1 MLKYKCP
8 SSLYNLFTISSRN
21 NENLLLECPKQAL
34 FVSSRLKIWNSC
46 VKLIIKGEKISDI
59 TIGSFKCKV
68 KNHYLMFNMH
78 MMKLNGMLMIILIL
92 TPSQKL
98 PTLLAEF
105 LTIKK
110 FKQQHFQTIK
120 YIFI

>member
-21 NENLLLECPKQAL
+21 NENLLLERPKQAL

-68 KNHYLMFNMH
+68 KKSLLNVQHAYDEIEWYADDNFN
-78 MMKLNGMLMIILIL
+78 IDTL
-92 TPSQKL
+92 TKITNTSC
-98 PTLLAEF
+98 
-105 LTIKK
+105 
-110 FKQQHFQTIK
+110 
-120 YIFI
+120 